1 MSSRRSAAAA
11 AAEEAHLYGEALR
24 LTEEFCARVRAGDES
39 GGEAFCRVREAIF
52 QRISAI
58 GAAAKPL
65 PGDARGIEAFWRRS
79 STAIE
84 RIMELDRE
92 VLTLLEARKA
102 QVGRELAEIGQG
114 RRMLASYRGPSA
126 ISPAF
131 LDRVS

>member
-1 MSSRRSAAAA
+1 MTRPSVAAAL
-11 AAEEAHLYGEALR
+11 AEQARLYGKALR
-24 LTEEFCARVRAGDES
+24 LTEEFCARVRGGDES
-39 GGEAFCRVREAIF
+39 GGEAFSRVREAIF
-52 QRISAI
+52 QRISAM
-58 GAAAKPL
+58 GAAPEPV
-65 PGDARGIEAFWRRS
+65 PGDAGGIEAFWRQS
-79 STAIE
+79 TTAIE

-92 VLTLLEARKA
+92 LLILLEARKA